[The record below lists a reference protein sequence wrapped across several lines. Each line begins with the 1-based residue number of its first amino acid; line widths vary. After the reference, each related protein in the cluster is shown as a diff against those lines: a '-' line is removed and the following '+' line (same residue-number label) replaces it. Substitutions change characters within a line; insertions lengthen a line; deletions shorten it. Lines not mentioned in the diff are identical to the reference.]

1 MSSRTQQ
8 LDVPLQ
14 EWANA
19 NVPAEELIW
28 GNGYWQQ
35 IMFVRDKVLQL
46 FCLSY
51 EEYKKLSQDGL
62 RVISTHTSKSVL
74 LPVYKIALPDG
85 TEFTLRY
92 NFHNWKISVNSPT
105 PVEYDFMDL
114 FDPNED
120 INPVYCEGFLDNNVY
135 GPYVNNTGAFTIEL
149 YDDYSVWTFFYL
161 YTRNV
166 LNIQANRA

>member
-1 MSSRTQQ
+1 MSPRTK
-8 LDVPLQ
+8 LLNVPLQ

-46 FCLSY
+46 FCPSY
-51 EEYKKLSQDGL
+51 EDYKKLAQDGL
-62 RVISTHTSKSVL
+62 RVISIHTSKSVL
-74 LPVYKIALPDG
+74 LPVYEIALPDG

-92 NFHNWKISVNSPT
+92 NFHDWKISVNSPT

-120 INPVYCEGFLDNNVY
+120 IDSVYCEGFPSSRVY
-135 GPYVNNTGAFTIEL
+135 GSYANNTGEFTIAL

-161 YTRNV
+161 YTRKV
-166 LNIQANRA
+166 LNIQANHA